1 MREPGFFFE
10 PLTDTEGTR
19 NSDILPQIHKK
30 RSVDK
35 IELLQ
40 QKYDNHLKKRT
51 LIFNESFDDQEQ
63 MIRINDYNNDLYWIF
78 FPLLKLEL
86 LKAERNNFRDI
97 ISSPLIE
104 LQYYLEASKRIDEYM
119 NLPEYSAV
127 VVLSIKAITVYY
139 SYFITQ
145 VQKYLALV
153 ESNNGH
159 GLIESL
165 KSELSDAEE
174 TKSSL
179 DIKLKEYKISEISQE
194 RSSKF
199 DEVANYSVFLEY
211 MKSLSKF
218 ATRLKAL
225 KAQNLDAILSSPS
238 IV

>member
-1 MREPGFFFE
+1 
-10 PLTDTEGTR
+10 
-19 NSDILPQIHKK
+19 
-30 RSVDK
+30 
-35 IELLQ
+35 
-40 QKYDNHLKKRT
+40 
-51 LIFNESFDDQEQ
+51 

-179 DIKLKEYKISEISQE
+179 DIKLKEYKISEISQNTTDNHME
-194 RSSKF
+194 DVK
-199 DEVANYSVFLEY
+199 
-211 MKSLSKF
+211 
-218 ATRLKAL
+218 
-225 KAQNLDAILSSPS
+225 
-238 IV
+238 